1 MKRRNF
7 LTTSALAG
15 TWSLLS
21 PLARAQGANEDIRI
35 GVIGFNGRGKALL
48 DQVLKGKGARIVALC
63 DVDSAVLD
71 KMAADLEKKNI
82 KVTKYEDYRKLCES
96 KEIDAV
102 IIATPNHTHALI
114 ATTAAAN
121 GKHVYVEKPVSH
133 NVWEGRE
140 LTKAAEK
147 YKVIIQH
154 GFQRRSETGWS
165 DAYEWLKGGELG
177 KIRLARGFCYKPR
190 NSIGKVPAP
199 VAPPA
204 TVNYDLWSGPREMLP
219 THREKFHYDWHWQ
232 FPYGNGDLGNQG
244 PHQLD
249 VCRMFIGDPALLP
262 TSVISAG
269 ARLGYE
275 DDGDWANTQIVWLD
289 YAPVPILFEVRGLP
303 AKGMSYPCGM
313 DKFKGQDLG
322 NVIECE
328 GGWIA
333 GGHGPKS
340 AAYDRDGILIKE
352 FSGPSPHMQNFIDS
366 VKSGKIAKERQVE
379 SGHLSAALAHIG
391 NISWKLGAA
400 ESAKNGGEV
409 FTNRLAKDG
418 FDRMATHLEA
428 NGIDLDKTPLK
439 IGKSLAIDTAKEC
452 FTGPGAE
459 EANKLIKEDYRKG
472 FELVG

>member
-1 MKRRNF
+1 MKRRHF

-21 PLARAQGANEDIRI
+21 PLARAQGANEDLRVA
-35 GVIGFNGRGKALL
+35 VIGFNSRGKALL
-48 DQVLKGKGARIVALC
+48 NQVLGSKGARLVALC
-63 DVDSAVLD
+63 DADSEVLGR
-71 KMAADLEKKNI
+71 MADDLEKKNI
-82 KVTKYEDYRKLCES
+82 KVTKYDDYRKLCES

-140 LTKAAEK
+140 LAKVAEK
-147 YKVIIQH
+147 YKVVIQH

-165 DAYEWLKGGELG
+165 DAYEWLKTGELG
-177 KIRLARGFCYKPR
+177 KIKLARGLCYKPR
-190 NSIGKVPAP
+190 NSIGKVAAP
-199 VAPPA
+199 KKAPES
-204 TVNYDLWSGPREMLP
+204 VNYDLWSGPREMLP
-219 THREKFHYDWHWQ
+219 VRREKFHYDWHWQ

-303 AKGMSYPCGM
+303 AKGMDFKGGM
-313 DKFKGQDLG
+313 DKFKGTDLG
-322 NVIECE
+322 NIIECE
-328 GGWIA
+328 GGWLS
-333 GGHGPKS
+333 GGHNPG
-340 AAYDRDGILIKE
+340 ATAYDKDGKKIKE
-352 FSGPSPHMQNFIDS
+352 FKGGSPHMQNFIDS
-366 VKSGKIAKERQVE
+366 ARSGKIAKERQVE
-379 SGHLSAALAHIG
+379 SGHLSSALAHIG
-391 NISWKLGAA
+391 NISWKLGAHGGA
-400 ESAKNGGEV
+400 KEGESA
-409 FTNRLAKDG
+409 FTNPDAKDA
-418 FDRMATHLEA
+418 FARMATHLEA
-428 NGIDLDKTPLK
+428 NGIDLGKTPLK
-439 IGKSLAIDTAKEC
+439 IGKSLALDTANER
-452 FTGPGAE
+452 FTGTGAE
-459 EANKLIKEDYRKG
+459 EANALLKENYRKG